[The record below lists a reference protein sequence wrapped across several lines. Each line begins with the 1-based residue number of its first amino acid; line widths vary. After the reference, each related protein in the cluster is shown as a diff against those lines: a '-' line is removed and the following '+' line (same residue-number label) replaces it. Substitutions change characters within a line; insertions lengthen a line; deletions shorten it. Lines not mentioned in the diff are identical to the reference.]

1 MVIPQLT
8 HYNKYINM
16 EALAAFLGRIGNY
29 NLLNNLIPG
38 AILCVLLKYL
48 VGYDMMNVGTLELL
62 VIFYF
67 VGMVNGRIGS
77 IVVEWILKKTRLV
90 TFRGHKSFVAAEQK
104 DNKIVFLSETNNMYR
119 SMISV
124 AFTALMV
131 KLYHVGVDLHWDWG
145 NVNEWVVLVSMLVLF
160 ALAYRKQTKYIVS
173 RIDYHTK
180 V

>member
-1 MVIPQLT
+1 
-8 HYNKYINM
+8 M
-16 EALAAFLGRIGNY
+16 EALASFLGRISNY

-48 VGYDMMNVGTLELL
+48 VGYDFMNVGTLELM

-77 IVVEWILKKTRLV
+77 LIVEWILKKIHFV
-90 TFRGHKSFVAAEQK
+90 TFRDHKFFVAAEQK
-104 DNKIVFLSETNNMYR
+104 DKKIVSLSETNNMYR

-124 AFTALMV
+124 AFTAILA
-131 KLYHVGVDLHWDWG
+131 KLYHVGVDLQWDWG
-145 NVNEWVVLVSMLVLF
+145 NISEWVVLVAMLILF
-160 ALAYRKQTKYIVS
+160 ACAYRKQTNYIVS

-180 V
+180 A

>member
-1 MVIPQLT
+1 
-8 HYNKYINM
+8 M
-16 EALAAFLGRIGNY
+16 EALAAFLGRISNY

-48 VGYDMMNVGTLELL
+48 VGYDLMNVGTLELL

-77 IVVEWILKKTRLV
+77 IIVEPFLRWIKLV
-90 TFRGHKSFVAAEQK
+90 TFRDHKLFVEAEQK
-104 DNKIVFLSETNNMYR
+104 DKKIVYLSETNNMYR

-124 AFTALMV
+124 AFTAIVV
-131 KLYHVGVDLHWDWG
+131 KFYYVAVEKCWDFGDFTQWLILIG
-145 NVNEWVVLVSMLVLF
+145 LLVLF

-173 RIDYHTK
+173 RIDYHTSK
-180 V
+180 

>member
-1 MVIPQLT
+1 
-8 HYNKYINM
+8 M
-16 EALAAFLGRIGNY
+16 EALAAFLGRISNY

-48 VGYDMMNVGTLELL
+48 VGYDFMSVGTLELL

-77 IVVEWILKKTRLV
+77 LIVEWVLKKINFV
-90 TFRGHKSFVAAEQK
+90 TFRDHEQFVAAEQK
-104 DNKIVFLSETNNMYR
+104 DKKIVYLSETNNMYR

-124 AFTALMV
+124 AFVALIA
-131 KLYHVGVDLHWDWG
+131 KIYHVGVDLHWDWG
-145 NVNEWVVLVSMLVLF
+145 NLSEWVVLVAMLVLF

-180 V
+180 SKE

>member
-1 MVIPQLT
+1 
-8 HYNKYINM
+8 M
-16 EALAAFLGRIGNY
+16 EALAAFLGRISNY

-48 VGYDMMNVGTLELL
+48 AGYDLMNVGTLELL

-77 IVVEWILKKTRLV
+77 LIVEPFLKWIKLV
-90 TFRGHKSFVAAEQK
+90 TFRDHKQFVEAEQK
-104 DNKIVFLSETNNMYR
+104 DKKIVYLSETNNMYR

-124 AFTALMV
+124 AFTALLV

-145 NVNEWVVLVSMLVLF
+145 SVSEWVVLVAMLILF
-160 ALAYRKQTKYIVS
+160 SCAYRKQTKYIVS
-173 RIDYHTK
+173 RIDFHTSK
-180 V
+180 